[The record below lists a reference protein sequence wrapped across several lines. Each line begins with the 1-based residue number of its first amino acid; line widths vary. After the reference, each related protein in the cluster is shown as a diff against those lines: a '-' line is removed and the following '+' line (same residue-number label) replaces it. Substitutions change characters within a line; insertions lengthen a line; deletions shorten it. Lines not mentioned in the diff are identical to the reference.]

1 MVPEPELKNLALD
14 WTREEYYLYD
24 DYLMALKVDISKEVL
39 EELVHSVKDM
49 VSITNIYLT

>member
-1 MVPEPELKNLALD
+1 MPEPELKNLALD

-39 EELVHSVKDM
+39 EELVQSVKDM
-49 VSITNIYLT
+49 VSITNIYFT